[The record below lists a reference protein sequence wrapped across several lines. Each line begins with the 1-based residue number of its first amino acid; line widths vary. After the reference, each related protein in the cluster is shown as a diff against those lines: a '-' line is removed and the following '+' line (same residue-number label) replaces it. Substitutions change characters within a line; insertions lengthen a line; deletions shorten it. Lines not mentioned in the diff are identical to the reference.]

1 VLNVKL
7 AETGV
12 ICANNKWQVRC
23 TTHGFC
29 LRTDR

>member
-1 VLNVKL
+1 VFNVKL
-7 AETGV
+7 AEPGV

-23 TTHGFC
+23 TTHSFG